1 MPATDDPLA
10 HIAGIPVE
18 ETALAFGPV
27 LLAGGGIATL
37 KVRERLERAARP
49 PPPAVAVDRLAAP
62 LAPHRPTL
70 AHSSPATGH
79 KCARVPA
86 PLTCGA

>member
-1 MPATDDPLA
+1 MTPLA

-37 KVRERLERAARP
+37 KVRERVGRIRRTRRERPGRTPGP
-49 PPPAVAVDRLAAP
+49 PR
-62 LAPHRPTL
+62 
-70 AHSSPATGH
+70 HSA
-79 KCARVPA
+79 
-86 PLTCGA
+86 